1 MNDKETIEVL
11 TTVVKTLARK
21 LESMDKKIDTIENK
35 ISLIG
40 TGIKEMVLPRLWNID
55 DKVNSSSNSTQS
67 VGLMYT
73 GSISNE
79 EVVPAKYKRI
89 TIHLQELQAM
99 YSKEDE
105 WERNFI
111 QSILDFSGQ
120 TVTEKQL
127 KVLNDLSQ
135 RVDFEKELVTIR

>member
-1 MNDKETIEVL
+1 MNTNEYINYLVEKEKIQSQYIRTIFSRLE
-11 TTVVKTLARK
+11 K
-21 LESMDKKIDTIENK
+21 LEAKD
-35 ISLIG
+35 
-40 TGIKEMVLPRLWNID
+40 
-55 DKVNSSSNSTQS
+55 TQS
-67 VGLMYT
+67 IGLMYT
-73 GSISNE
+73 GSNNQS

-135 RVDFEKELVTIR
+135 RVNFEKELVTIR

>member
-1 MNDKETIEVL
+1 MNTNDYINYLVEKEKIQSQYIRTIFSRLE
-11 TTVVKTLARK
+11 K
-21 LESMDKKIDTIENK
+21 LEAKGTNSID
-35 ISLIG
+35 
-40 TGIKEMVLPRLWNID
+40 
-55 DKVNSSSNSTQS
+55 S
-67 VGLMYT
+67 VGLIYT
-73 GSISNE
+73 GSANTE

-135 RVDFEKELVTIR
+135 RVNFEKELVTIR

>member
-1 MNDKETIEVL
+1 MNLQKEAKQDQYIKALFERIEWLDSRVSQ
-11 TTVVKTLARK
+11 
-21 LESMDKKIDTIENK
+21 LEAKD
-35 ISLIG
+35 
-40 TGIKEMVLPRLWNID
+40 
-55 DKVNSSSNSTQS
+55 TQS
-67 VGLMYT
+67 IGLMYT
-73 GSISNE
+73 GSSNTE
-79 EVVPAKYKRI
+79 EVIPAKYKRI

-105 WERNFI
+105 WERGFI

-135 RVDFEKELVTIR
+135 RVNFEKELVTIR

>member
-1 MNDKETIEVL
+1 MQSEQLFNLVLDKLNTIETKL
-11 TTVVKTLARK
+11 DLLNERVKTV
-21 LESMDKKIDTIENK
+21 ESKNTSINDSI
-35 ISLIG
+35 
-40 TGIKEMVLPRLWNID
+40 
-55 DKVNSSSNSTQS
+55 
-67 VGLMYT
+67 GLMYT
-73 GSISNE
+73 GSASTE

-135 RVDFEKELVTIR
+135 RVNFEKELVTVR